1 MSLHNT
7 RRPAA
12 LLLAALLLALSACT
26 PGGPSASG
34 TPPVSETPTASET
47 PPASETPSP
56 SGGEDEPSP
65 SVSGSGSPAP
75 SQTPTESAS
84 PSPSAPPET
93 RSPAQDPLP
102 TGSGLVEE
110 GGSVDNTWFSDAV
123 FIGDSRTDGLRL
135 YSGIRGATFLCHT
148 GLSVFTVGSN
158 ACIDLDGA
166 KVTVMDAL
174 AAQQWV
180 TKVYLM
186 LGINELGYPASSFK
200 DTYTKV
206 VEQIKE
212 LQPDAVIYLQTLIP
226 INEPIAYE
234 HGTSA
239 AINNEKLRQFNDVIA
254 EVAQEQEVFL
264 VDVDRPFWSAE
275 GCLDAA
281 NTGDGVHLTKT
292 GYIAWLDYLKT
303 HTGLSV
309 FSKPADPPEESP
321 VPSGEPSAQP
331 EESLAVPANTG
342 AAPVPTAV

>member
-34 TPPVSETPTASET
+34 TPPAVET
-47 PPASETPSP
+47 PPDSAPPATGTPPAGETPSP
-56 SGGEDEPSP
+56 SKRADEPSP
-65 SVSGSGSPAP
+65 SQAP
-75 SQTPTESAS
+75 PESVS

-93 RSPAQDPLP
+93 PSPVPDPLP

-110 GGSVDNTWFSDAV
+110 GESVDNKWFADAV

-174 AAQQWV
+174 AAQQWI

-186 LGINELGYPASSFK
+186 LGINELGYEVSSFK
-200 DTYTKV
+200 STYTKV

-281 NTGDGVHLTKT
+281 NTGDGVHLTKA
-292 GYIAWLDYLKT
+292 GYVAWLDYLKS

>member
-34 TPPVSETPTASET
+34 TPPAVET
-47 PPASETPSP
+47 PPDSAPPATGTPPAGETPSP
-56 SGGEDEPSP
+56 SKRADEPSP
-65 SVSGSGSPAP
+65 SQAP
-75 SQTPTESAS
+75 PESVS

-93 RSPAQDPLP
+93 PSPVPDPLP

-110 GGSVDNTWFSDAV
+110 GESVDNTWFSDAV

-158 ACIDLDGA
+158 ACIDQDGA
-166 KVTVMDAL
+166 KVTVMEAL

-281 NTGDGVHLTKT
+281 NTGDGVHLTKA
-292 GYIAWLDYLKT
+292 GYVAWLDYLKS

-331 EESLAVPANTG
+331 DESLAVPANTG